1 MPKRIGGLIRW
12 ATVAWQKAVRLR
24 SLPTTSCAWYA
35 FSTLR
40 TPKQTMNIPKSFPI
54 NPLVSS
60 LATSYWQ
67 WRKLWIFT
75 TIGFLGLGLAY
86 AVLLKKDM
94 WVASQALIVRDEATG
109 AVMRLGRFESQTQMK
124 VAQETVLEIAR
135 NSQVVEAALKEVGRP
150 AKFFG
155 LMQNNDPPTKSEVE
169 DFAKSCVSVR
179 APRGAELGTTEMIYL
194 DVKQDSKE
202 RAVKLTMA
210 ICDALE
216 LQLKSVRIERAG
228 GVIQELEA
236 AKSVCEESL
245 QLATEELRKMEV
257 DAGSDLAD
265 LRGLSESAVGST
277 NRFMLDMV
285 RDELR
290 KADLSIKTMTPNV
303 QFAQAAMDNP
313 SLILQAADA
322 LTASNP
328 VILKLR
334 EGLSEAM
341 VRTSNLE
348 GKFTASHPEV
358 VNARK
363 AETSFRDNIR
373 SELQRIIQGYE
384 AAIGITQQKMQALD
398 QQERE
403 LGQRLNRLA
412 ELRPKYSNL
421 VAEVKSRSDKL
432 SQIKNELTETMAAR
446 DAAGASSLLTR
457 LDNPVL
463 GEKPIGPGRTT
474 IVGGAAVGGLM
485 FGLGVVFLLIPLD
498 TRLTN
503 NNENDNY
510 QNNERNFSANEAQAS
525 VERQTVKQ
533 GPTRTSA
540 IRPTRASENSQS
552 KKANAPLTEVASNSG
567 SDPTQAALSVL
578 PSAPTNNDTKSGSGK
593 AETRSSEQD
602 FSTDPLRAVELALA
616 EANNKAKTNNSAT
629 AAAKSLQPEQA
640 ESTAAPIK
648 PRRADSIDDVRNLI
662 SNALKTHT
670 LGEDS

>member
-1 MPKRIGGLIRW
+1 
-12 ATVAWQKAVRLR
+12 
-24 SLPTTSCAWYA
+24 
-35 FSTLR
+35 
-40 TPKQTMNIPKSFPI
+40 MNIPKSFPI
-54 NPLVSS
+54 NPLVTS
-60 LATSYWQ
+60 LAISYWQ

-75 TIGFLGLGLAY
+75 TLGFLGLGLAY

-135 NSQVVEAALKEVGRP
+135 NPQVVEAALKQVGRP

-155 LMQNNDPPTKSEVE
+155 LIQNSDPPTKSEVE
-169 DFAKSCVSVR
+169 DFANSCLSVR

-194 DVKQDSKE
+194 DVKQNSKE
-202 RAVKLTMA
+202 RAVKLAMA

-303 QFAQAAMDNP
+303 QFAQAAMENP

-348 GKFTASHPEV
+348 GKFTANHPEV

-363 AETSFRDNIR
+363 AEASFRDNIR
-373 SELQRIIQGYE
+373 AELLRIVQGYE
-384 AAIGITQQKMQALD
+384 AAIGITQQKIQALD

-403 LGQRLNRLA
+403 LGHRLNRLA

-432 SQIKNELTETMAAR
+432 SHVKNELTEAIAAR

-503 NNENDNY
+503 NDDRTDIEGIQRHTTAND
-510 QNNERNFSANEAQAS
+510 SAKS
-525 VERQTVKQ
+525 VEQQVLKSR
-533 GPTRTSA
+533 PTTDSGKTRPKRTSGLYQA
-540 IRPTRASENSQS
+540 ENTSGKLNGSE
-552 KKANAPLTEVASNSG
+552 
-567 SDPTQAALSVL
+567 LSV
-578 PSAPTNNDTKSGSGK
+578 AATNLASYPEAVNTNGLAGSVAKELGD
-593 AETRSSEQD
+593 RSSSPD
-602 FSTDPLRAVELALA
+602 SLMAVEQAFEELKS
-616 EANNKAKTNNSAT
+616 KARTSSSAT
-629 AAAKSLQPEQA
+629 EAAKSLQPEQV
-640 ESTAAPIK
+640 SSGVTPVK
-648 PRRADSIDDVRNLI
+648 PRRADSIDDVRDLI
-662 SNALKTHT
+662 SNALKKHS

>member
-1 MPKRIGGLIRW
+1 
-12 ATVAWQKAVRLR
+12 
-24 SLPTTSCAWYA
+24 
-35 FSTLR
+35 
-40 TPKQTMNIPKSFPI
+40 
-54 NPLVSS
+54 
-60 LATSYWQ
+60 
-67 WRKLWIFT
+67 
-75 TIGFLGLGLAY
+75 
-86 AVLLKKDM
+86 
-94 WVASQALIVRDEATG
+94 
-109 AVMRLGRFESQTQMK
+109 MRLGRFESQTQMK

-135 NSQVVEAALKEVGRP
+135 NPQVVEAALKEVGRP

-155 LMQNNDPPTKSEVE
+155 LLQNNDPPTKSEVE

-194 DVKQDSKE
+194 DVKQGSKD
-202 RAVKLTMA
+202 RAVKLAMA

-236 AKSVCEESL
+236 AKSVCEDSL

-265 LRGLSESAVGST
+265 LRGLSDSAVGST

-303 QFAQAAMDNP
+303 QFAQAAMENP

-348 GKFTASHPEV
+348 GKFTSNHPEV

-373 SELQRIIQGYE
+373 AELQRIIQGYE
-384 AAIGITQQKMQALD
+384 AAIGITQQKIQALD

-432 SQIKNELTETMAAR
+432 SHVKNELTETIAAR

-503 NNENDNY
+503 NNNSDSHEID
-510 QNNERNFSANEAQAS
+510 ERNHSADESRKN
-525 VERQTVKQ
+525 VKRQTSNQ
-533 GPTRTSA
+533 SPASTTP
-540 IRPTRASENSQS
+540 IRQTGVTENSLGRKGNS
-552 KKANAPLTEVASNSG
+552 PSEEVAGDAGGDSTKAV
-567 SDPTQAALSVL
+567 PTAL
-578 PSAPTNNDTKSGSGK
+578 PSALNNVDINSVTSN
-593 AETRSSEQD
+593 AERQRSSEQE
-602 FSTDPLRAVELALA
+602 FSTDPLKAVELALA
-616 EANNKAKTNNSAT
+616 EANNKAKTSNSAT
-629 AAAKSLQPEQA
+629 AAAKLLQPEQT
-640 ESTAAPIK
+640 ESTLAPIK
-648 PRRADSIDDVRNLI
+648 PRRADSIEDVRNLI
-662 SNALKTHT
+662 SNALKNHT

>member
-1 MPKRIGGLIRW
+1 
-12 ATVAWQKAVRLR
+12 
-24 SLPTTSCAWYA
+24 
-35 FSTLR
+35 
-40 TPKQTMNIPKSFPI
+40 MNIPKSFPI
-54 NPLVSS
+54 NPLVTS
-60 LATSYWQ
+60 LAISYWQ

-75 TIGFLGLGLAY
+75 TLGFLGLGLAY

-135 NSQVVEAALKEVGRP
+135 NPQVVEAALKEVGRP

-155 LMQNNDPPTKSEVE
+155 LIQNNDPPSKSEVE
-169 DFAKSCVSVR
+169 DFAKSCLSVR

-202 RAVKLTMA
+202 RAVKLAMA

-216 LQLKSVRIERAG
+216 LQLKSIRIERAG
-228 GVIQELEA
+228 GVIQELQA
-236 AKSVCEESL
+236 AKLVCQESL

-265 LRGLSESAVGST
+265 LRGLSDSAVGST

-303 QFAQAAMDNP
+303 QFAQAAMENP

-348 GKFTASHPEV
+348 GKFTSNHPEV

-363 AETSFRDNIR
+363 AEASFRDNIR
-373 SELQRIIQGYE
+373 AELQRIIQGYE
-384 AAIGITQQKMQALD
+384 AAIGITQQKIQALD

-403 LGQRLNRLA
+403 LGHRLNRLA

-432 SQIKNELTETMAAR
+432 SQVKNELTQTIAAR
-446 DAAGASSLLTR
+446 DAAEASSLLTR

-498 TRLTN
+498 TRITS
-503 NNENDNY
+503 NDDRTEFEGN
-510 QNNERNFSANEAQAS
+510 QRQISANDSARIVEQQVLKSRPTTDSGKIRPKRTSGIDQAEETIGLQEHGSTLSVATANTASSTNTVSTVSTAEANSRNAIAGARTKEMPDKNSSAKPLNS
-525 VERQTVKQ
+525 VEQAFEELKSK
-533 GPTRTSA
+533 TRTS
-540 IRPTRASENSQS
+540 
-552 KKANAPLTEVASNSG
+552 
-567 SDPTQAALSVL
+567 
-578 PSAPTNNDTKSGSGK
+578 
-593 AETRSSEQD
+593 
-602 FSTDPLRAVELALA
+602 
-616 EANNKAKTNNSAT
+616 NSAT
-629 AAAKSLQPEQA
+629 EAAKSLQPEQA
-640 ESTAAPIK
+640 SSEVTPVK
-648 PRRADSIDDVRNLI
+648 PRRADSIDDVRDLI
-662 SNALKTHT
+662 SNALKKHS
-670 LGEDS
+670 LGEDR